1 MKVVLIIRIILI
13 QFVPYLNEYYLLQAV
28 IAQNFNVVMAIAL
41 HPAGNVTTMMIAV
54 TTATN
59 KIAVCI
65 SSGSLENISIHVFRI
80 SETMRYRIIVF

>member
-1 MKVVLIIRIILI
+1 MKVVLIIFLI
-13 QFVPYLNEYYLLQAV
+13 QFVPYLHEYYLLQAV
-28 IAQNFNVVMAIAL
+28 IAQNFNVVMVIAL

-65 SSGSLENISIHVFRI
+65 SSGSLENISIHVLRI
-80 SETMRYRIIVF
+80 SETMRYIIIVF

>member
-1 MKVVLIIRIILI
+1 MLFLIP
-13 QFVPYLNEYYLLQAV
+13 FVQHLNKYYLLQVV

>member
-1 MKVVLIIRIILI
+1 MKVVLIRIILI

-28 IAQNFNVVMAIAL
+28 IAQNFNVVMVIAL
-41 HPAGNVTTMMIAV
+41 CPAGNVTAMMIAV

-65 SSGSLENISIHVFRI
+65 SSGSLEIISIHVLRL
-80 SETMRYRIIVF
+80 SETMRYIIIVF